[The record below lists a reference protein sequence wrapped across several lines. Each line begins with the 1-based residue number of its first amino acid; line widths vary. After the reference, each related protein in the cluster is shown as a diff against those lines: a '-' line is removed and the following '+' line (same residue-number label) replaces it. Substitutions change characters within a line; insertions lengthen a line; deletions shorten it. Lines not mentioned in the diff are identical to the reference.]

1 MPHIHIRKFNTV
13 AMPALSGDCRYD
25 FIATN
30 TEHPDEHL
38 IATTV
43 ETKQFF
49 LLVKEERESSLLKSD
64 KITRPSA
71 TYFVQE
77 GLRTYAA
84 LSGCEV
90 LDSNVPDHGKNPHL
104 ASDSAL
110 KRIND
115 FAENFPEADE
125 IRIEVGFG
133 SGRHLL
139 HQAKENPDIL
149 FIGLE
154 IHKAS
159 IEQVLKQVNIQQLD
173 NVLLL
178 DYDARLFMEFVPSN
192 VVGKIYVHFPVP
204 WDKKPHRRVISEAFI
219 SESIRVLKPGGRLEL
234 RTDSENYFQY
244 SWETFISLQ
253 KVKLEIFKN
262 QEIAITS
269 KYEDRWRRMEKN
281 IYDVT
286 MICDEES
293 EPLSLEGSF
302 DFQGGSVDM
311 EKFRAFNG
319 KTIRFE
325 EGFVHFERL
334 YAIDGTKQ
342 LMYRISMGSFDRPEH
357 LYLIA
362 DASGAAYFPTP
373 PVQSRTNLTA
383 HTRLNELIYG

>member
-1 MPHIHIRKFNTV
+1 MPHIHLASFKRLP
-13 AMPALSGDCRYD
+13 MPAEAGSCRFD

-30 TEHPDEHL
+30 SEYPDEHL
-38 IATTV
+38 IATEV
-43 ETKQFF
+43 EGKPFF
-49 LLVKEERESSLLKSD
+49 LLAKESEQGGLLKSD

-71 TYFVQE
+71 TYFVQR
-77 GLRTYAA
+77 GLRTYTE

-90 LDSNVPDHGKNPHL
+90 IDSNVPDHAKNPHL
-104 ASDSAL
+104 VSDSAL
-110 KRIND
+110 KRIEE
-115 FAENFPEADE
+115 FAEHFPEAEE

-139 HQAKENPDIL
+139 HQAKENPGVL

-159 IEQVLKQVNIQQLD
+159 IEQVLKQINIQKLD

-192 VVGKIYVHFPVP
+192 SVGRIYVHFPVP
-204 WDKKPHRRVISEAFI
+204 WDKKPHRRVISPAFI
-219 SESIRVLKPGGRLEL
+219 SEAIRVLKKGGRLEL

-262 QEIAITS
+262 QEIAVTS

-293 EPLSLEGSF
+293 APLDLQGSF
-302 DFQGGSVDM
+302 AFPDGTIDLEQ
-311 EKFRAFNG
+311 FRARNG
-319 KTIRFE
+319 STVRFE
-325 EGFVHFERL
+325 GGFLHFERL
-334 YAIDGTKQ
+334 FTIEQSGK
-342 LMYRISMGSFDRPEH
+342 LMYRLSMGSFDRPEH

-362 DASGAAYFPTP
+362 DAAGAAYFPAP
-373 PVQSRTNLTA
+373 PVKSRTNLDA
-383 HTRLNELIYG
+383 HTRLCELIYG